1 MHGLSLDLTH
11 GYPERG
17 LFPMDHSPVPYPRG
31 TAPRLGVVFPQTRFL
46 GTQDD
51 LRRFA
56 TDTEALGFD
65 HILAYDHVLGASKDT
80 RPDWR
85 GPYSSDDPFIEPFT
99 LFSFMAAVA
108 PSLEYASGVI
118 ILPQRQ
124 TTLVAKQAA
133 TVDFLT
139 GGKLRL
145 GVGIGWN
152 QVEYEGLNEDFHN
165 RARRFE
171 EQIDLIRH
179 LTGNEVVDYTGR
191 WHRIDHAGIR
201 PLGVQRPIPI
211 WIGGSAEPAVRRGA
225 RLADGFMVNGT
236 TEAAHT
242 PVIEILR
249 DELARQERSW
259 ETYGVDIRIDVGKG
273 DRDAWKRDFDRVRA
287 EDVSHATLVTIGTV
301 FPEFGQHLER
311 MAEAKRVWDEM

>member
-1 MHGLSLDLTH
+1 MEHT
-11 GYPERG
+11 
-17 LFPMDHSPVPYPRG
+17 PVPYSRG
-31 TAPRLGVVFPQTRFL
+31 TAPRLGVVFPQTRFF

-56 TDTEALGFD
+56 TDTESLGFD
-65 HILAYDHVLGASKDT
+65 HLLAYDHVIGASIAS
-80 RPDWR
+80 RPEWR
-85 GPYSSDDPFIEPFT
+85 GPYSSDDPFVEPFT

-133 TVDFLT
+133 TVDVLT

-152 QVEYEGLNEDFHN
+152 QVEFESLNEDFRN

-171 EQIDLIRH
+171 EQIDVIRH
-179 LTGNEVVDYTGR
+179 LTRDQVVDYTGQ
-191 WHRIDHAGIR
+191 WHRIDQAGIL
-201 PLGVQRPIPI
+201 PLGVQRPVPI

-236 TEAAHT
+236 TESAHA
-242 PVIEILR
+242 PVIDILR
-249 DELARQERSW
+249 GELARQGRPW
-259 ETYGVDIRIDVGKG
+259 ETYGVDVRIDVGKA
-273 DRDAWKRDFDRVRA
+273 DEDAWKRDFERA
-287 EDVSHATLVTIGTV
+287 RMTDVSHVTLVTIGTA
-301 FPEFGQHLER
+301 FPEFSQHLER
-311 MAEAKRVWDEM
+311 MAEAKRVWDQM